1 MRKFLSVL
9 LAMAMVLSL
18 TVTSF
23 AADTAADAKAEMAG
37 KTVILHTNDV
47 HGAVEGYAYIAQ
59 LKADYEAKGAEVIL
73 VDAGDFSQGTTY
85 VSSTKGADAVTMM
98 NAAGYD
104 VVTLGNHEFDY
115 GYAQLKENMS
125 KAKFKVV
132 CADVFNED
140 GTPIFDASYTYT
152 TKSGVKVGFF
162 GMETPETQTKA
173 NPALIKG
180 LTFADKDAFTKAAA
194 DQVAALKDADVVI
207 CLAHLGVDAESAP
220 YRSTDLYAAVKGI
233 DFIVDGHSH
242 TVMTK
247 GEKGEPIQSTG
258 TAFKNIGVIVIDDA
272 SKKIESNSL
281 YEIKED
287 TAKDAEALAQA
298 AHLERKPYF
307 YTILVS
313 GVDDHN
319 GGSDTNILVAVDAEN
334 DYIYGVSIPR
344 DTKAVINGKNH
355 KINFAYNSG
364 GTALLAE
371 TISQQL
377 GIPVDFTVT
386 VDLDGFAALVNAI
399 CGGVYEVPISM
410 NYDDPYQDL
419 HIHFSAGMQ
428 HLSGAEALK
437 VVRFRHNNDGSGY
450 GSEDI
455 GRMQTQQNFLK
466 AVAQQTLTL
475 SNVDK
480 VGEFAKIFQQYV
492 DTDLSLG
499 NLAWLGKEAISMGV
513 DKISFSTLPNEWRSP
528 YIYLDPDA
536 TLELVNQYLN
546 PYVEDRTMED
556 LDIPS

>member
-1 MRKFLSVL
+1 MAKRTRRRRRSWSRL
-9 LAMAMVLSL
+9 LLLV
-18 TVTSF
+18 VF
-23 AADTAADAKAEMAG
+23 VAAA
-37 KTVILHTNDV
+37 L
-47 HGAVEGYAYIAQ
+47 Y
-59 LKADYEAKGAEVIL
+59 
-73 VDAGDFSQGTTY
+73 
-85 VSSTKGADAVTMM
+85 
-98 NAAGYD
+98 AGYFCLFRPPE
-104 VVTLGNHEFDY
+104 VPAE
-115 GYAQLKENMS
+115 
-125 KAKFKVV
+125 
-132 CADVFNED
+132 
-140 GTPIFDASYTYT
+140 T
-152 TKSGVKVGFF
+152 TRPD
-162 GMETPETQTKA
+162 E
-173 NPALIKG
+173 
-180 LTFADKDAFTKAAA
+180 
-194 DQVAALKDADVVI
+194 
-207 CLAHLGVDAESAP
+207 AEEVSA
-220 YRSTDLYAAVKGI
+220 
-233 DFIVDGHSH
+233 
-242 TVMTK
+242 
-247 GEKGEPIQSTG
+247 
-258 TAFKNIGVIVIDDA
+258 
-272 SKKIESNSL
+272 
-281 YEIKED
+281 ED
-287 TAKDAEALAQA
+287 TAQDAEVLAQA

-386 VDLDGFAALVNAI
+386 VDLDGFAA
-399 CGGVYEVPISM
+399 
-410 NYDDPYQDL
+410 
-419 HIHFSAGMQ
+419 
-428 HLSGAEALK
+428 LSGAEALK